1 MSRRR
6 INEFCVTLPPLGWL
20 MVFFLVPTLVVAWI
34 AFKPYDHEAP
44 LRIGAG
50 WTLASVRAVLDK
62 EYPKILF
69 RTLWVSAVSTGICI
83 VLGISMAYYMA
94 RISERMKKTML
105 LLTVIPFW
113 TSFIIRI
120 FAWTQVLQSDGFVQ
134 RLAVFLRLMPE
145 DGTLMYT
152 MQSVLLVMVYT
163 SLPFAILPLYAAAEK
178 FDFQLME
185 AAMDLGATRLQ
196 ALRKTFIPGIRSGIL
211 FATLMV
217 LIPNLG
223 CYVASEVIGGT
234 DCYLLGNRIKECAL
248 DTQNLPHA
256 CALSL
261 SLMLG
266 VLFVLGCCMLVIRF
280 KEGRGAL
287 SNLARQMQ
295 EVA

>member
-1 MSRRR
+1 MRRR
-6 INEFCVTLPPLGWL
+6 INEFFLTLPPLGWL
-20 MVFFLVPTLVVAWI
+20 LFFFLIPAIAVALI
-34 AFKPYDHEAP
+34 AFKPYDHDAP
-44 LRIGAG
+44 LRIGSG
-50 WTLASVRAVLDK
+50 WTLASLQAVLDK
-62 EYPKILF
+62 EYPRILF
-69 RTLWVSAVSTGICI
+69 RTMWVSVATTVICI
-83 VLGISMAYYMA
+83 VLGIAMAYYMA
-94 RISERMKKTML
+94 RISERMRKTML

-120 FAWTQVLQSDGFVQ
+120 FAWTQVLQSDGLIK
-134 RLAVFLRLMPE
+134 RIAVFLQLMPE

-152 MQSVLLVMVYT
+152 MQAVLLVMVYT

-185 AAMDLGATRLQ
+185 AAMDLGATRFQ
-196 ALRKTFIPGIRSGIL
+196 AMMATFIPGIRSGIL

-248 DTQNLPHA
+248 DTHNLPHA

-261 SLMLG
+261 SLMVG
-266 VLFVLGCCMLVIRF
+266 VLVVLGCGILVIRW

-287 SNLARQMQ
+287 ANLARQMQ